1 MDIYFFFGFFWSE
14 FVIHRACPSC
24 WWWCLHR
31 RSWEA
36 TVKLFCAL
44 EWWKKSVLQH
54 QVEGSRKRR
63 NWRNKR
69 GSFQKHTS
77 QAWQHISL
85 IPAFGSQSQANLWV
99 QLKAVLHRIQCQL
112 SLYSLFMKNKTEEIK
127 PRSTVGSN
135 YLRERAFLCCGYSN
149 DLQLSNSSWGY
160 PSSDAEGL
168 RGRRHISSY
177 PSTHIHWL
185 TAPYPISSAHLLA
198 SSSER

>member
-1 MDIYFFFGFFWSE
+1 M
-14 FVIHRACPSC
+14 
-24 WWWCLHR
+24 
-31 RSWEA
+31 
-36 TVKLFCAL
+36 
-44 EWWKKSVLQH
+44 
-54 QVEGSRKRR
+54 EGSRKRR

-99 QLKAVLHRIQCQL
+99 QLKAVLHRIECQL

-135 YLRERAFLCCGYSN
+135 YLREGAFLCCGYSN

-168 RGRRHISSY
+168 RGRRLISSY

-198 SSSER
+198 SSSERMVGPTWLGTVTRNVSMGVGVRGGTPRPCLHGIQMLWCWDRLDG